1 MITHTPILTEVTHFR
16 KIGNSMY
23 IGIPKRIREALA
35 WTDGEALMIRSH
47 KNKVLV
53 MSIHKDM
60 FARFQ
65 AQEPKLATTS

>member
-1 MITHTPILTEVTHFR
+1 
-16 KIGNSMY
+16 MY

-60 FARFQ
+60 FAGFQ